1 MNSLRRQPSVWDFL
15 LEGKDS
21 FNFGFEA
28 EKKKKLKKIPT
39 NKSVGLPPFKLFFT
53 EPGLLHED
61 AFPFV
66 LVNMQ
71 NNTDLED
78 KIKKKQIIIITNLF
92 AQ

>member
-1 MNSLRRQPSVWDFL
+1 MNSLRRQPSVRDFL

-28 EKKKKLKKIPT
+28 EKKKKKSPT
-39 NKSVGLPPFKLFFT
+39 NKSVGLPPSKLLFT
-53 EPGLLHED
+53 EPGLLCED

-78 KIKKKQIIIITNLF
+78 KRKKKTK
-92 AQ
+92 